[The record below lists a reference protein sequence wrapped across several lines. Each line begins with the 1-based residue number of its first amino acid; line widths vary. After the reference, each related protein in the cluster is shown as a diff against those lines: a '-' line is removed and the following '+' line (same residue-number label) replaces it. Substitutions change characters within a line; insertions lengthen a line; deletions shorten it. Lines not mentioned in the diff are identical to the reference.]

1 MHVVTVQFQV
11 HPEKANAFRTAVT
24 EQAANSLGQESDC
37 LQFDV
42 AVEPDDSACFF
53 LYELYRDAEAF
64 QVHLE
69 SSHFKRFD
77 ETVKPWVVAKTV
89 STFERIWPTRD

>member
-11 HPEKANAFRTAVT
+11 HPSKADAFRAAIT
-24 EQAANSLGQESDC
+24 EQAATSLTQEPDC

-42 AVEPDDSACFF
+42 AIDPDDPASVF
-53 LYELYRDAEAF
+53 LYELYSDAETF

-69 SSHFKRFD
+69 TSHFKRFD
-77 ETVKPWVVAKTV
+77 ETVKPWVISKTV
-89 STFERIWPTRD
+89 TILERIWPARY